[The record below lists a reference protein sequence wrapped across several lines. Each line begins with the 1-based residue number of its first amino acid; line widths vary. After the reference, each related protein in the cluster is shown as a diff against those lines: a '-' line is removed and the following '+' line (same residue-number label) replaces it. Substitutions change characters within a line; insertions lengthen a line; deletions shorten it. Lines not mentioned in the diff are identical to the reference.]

1 MSVRKPKQTKE
12 WSHVYNWNKIQSIIF
27 KIEVILL
34 FLCNSLLIWFLAATH
49 TPSPKIHPYSILV
62 MGPGQ
67 KNLTRVGTIFCYS
80 GRVSHLWL
88 GPGFGKFPLKILNF
102 SIFPLQDKKISSGR
116 VKKTGWELQLLSVFN
131 NKSLKTQN
139 TIPNI

>member
-1 MSVRKPKQTKE
+1 MFTIEIRS
-12 WSHVYNWNKIQSIIF
+12 NQSYLRL
-27 KIEVILL
+27 KLYCL
-34 FLCNSLLIWFLAATH
+34 FVLCNSLLIWFLAATH

-102 SIFPLQDKKISSGR
+102 SIFSPSGQ
-116 VKKTGWELQLLSVFN
+116 KNLFGSGQKDGLGI
-131 NKSLKTQN
+131 
-139 TIPNI
+139 TIIERI